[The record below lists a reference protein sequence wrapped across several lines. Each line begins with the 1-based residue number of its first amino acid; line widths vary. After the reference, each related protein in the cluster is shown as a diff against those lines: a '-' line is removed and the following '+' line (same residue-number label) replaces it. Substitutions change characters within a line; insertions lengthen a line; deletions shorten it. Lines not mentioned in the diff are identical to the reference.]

1 MKFANLA
8 NEMRA
13 NSVEENDIEIIEESC
28 KRYRYSA
35 ESMDAELVK
44 LGYDKIFTID
54 YEDFED
60 FDEYPTNEKIY
71 HKYND
76 DE

>member
-1 MKFANLA
+1 MGFENLA

-13 NSVEENDIEIIEESC
+13 NSVEEDDIKIIEERC
-28 KRYRYSA
+28 KKYRYSA
-35 ESMDAELVK
+35 EAIDAELVT
-44 LGYDKIFTID
+44 LGYEKIFTID

-76 DE
+76 DI

>member
-1 MKFANLA
+1 MSFVSLA

-13 NSVEENDIEIIEESC
+13 NSVEEDDIKTIEERC
-28 KRYRYSA
+28 KKHRYSL
-35 ESMDAELVK
+35 ESIDDALVS
-44 LGYDKIFTID
+44 LGYQKIFTID

-60 FDEYPTNEKIY
+60 FDDYPTNEKIY

-76 DE
+76 ED

>member
-13 NSVEENDIEIIEESC
+13 NSVEEDAINSIEESC
-28 KRYRYSA
+28 KKHRYSP
-35 ESMDAELVK
+35 ESIDAELVK
-44 LGYDKIFTID
+44 LGYEKIFTID

>member
-13 NSVEENDIEIIEESC
+13 NSVEEDDIKLIEERC
-28 KRYRYSA
+28 KKYRYSA
-35 ESMDAELVK
+35 ESMDAELIN
-44 LGYDKIFTID
+44 LGYDKIFTIN